1 MFLLNWLKERQFCRF
16 VCPCIWVNFH
26 LLGTNKWPS
35 ASLRS
40 ECHLRFHVLPRL
52 QNHFWLTKESNRQW
66 EVGNGCEKKKKAGNR
81 VEWQM
86 QRSGWWAEWWRM
98 ETGRACHKTDRHLRK
113 QGDGRRMLA
122 MGRNQRVTE
131 TERQMTGSRA
141 ALRLCL
147 LPPSSPSINFLLQKE
162 TLTPSFHLLLG
173 PINNLICCH
182 MIALRPGTRLPSLLY
197 SNELKLFRLH
207 QLQWTRFIKAQ
218 PSPISKM
225 ADVRE
230 QAAVGMVHL
239 LRWFEKEK
247 NPH

>member
-16 VCPCIWVNFH
+16 VCPCIWVKFDIFTSIWMSPEISCAASPPEPF
-26 LLGTNKWPS
+26 LIDKGVEQTVRSGKWVW
-35 ASLRS
+35 R
-40 ECHLRFHVLPRL
+40 
-52 QNHFWLTKESNRQW
+52 
-66 EVGNGCEKKKKAGNR
+66 KKKAGNR

-147 LPPSSPSINFLLQKE
+147 LPPSSPSINFLLQQE

-247 NPH
+247 NSH